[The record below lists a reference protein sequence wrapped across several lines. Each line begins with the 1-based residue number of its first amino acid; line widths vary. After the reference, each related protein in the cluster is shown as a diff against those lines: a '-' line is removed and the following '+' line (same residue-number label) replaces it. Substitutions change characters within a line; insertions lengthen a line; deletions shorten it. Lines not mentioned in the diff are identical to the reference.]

1 MIHSQSRR
9 VGGISLSW
17 FLFSSLLLHFLMV
30 AFLYFYR
37 DTKPKGFPIA
47 TTVELVSEDR
57 IAKTT
62 ENPAPPAVP
71 VKPQPRPQIHHL
83 ERHHVKVVK
92 HAVIPIRKKIVRK
105 TVQPKKPPVKVKNKV
120 VPKRKLLAK
129 NSKPIRKKRL
139 HETPKT
145 KPVATNALAKANP
158 VRNPNSMPVK
168 MDIEGQTFPTYLEH
182 ILISRIKSNWFP
194 PPGTKGLKATIR
206 FVLKKEGNLDGQPT
220 IESGSGNA
228 LFDDAARMAV
238 LRSIPFPP
246 FPPGYKKEKEV
257 VTVTLEATPHGGV
270 FDGQ

>member
-1 MIHSQSRR
+1 
-9 VGGISLSW
+9 
-17 FLFSSLLLHFLMV
+17 MV

-37 DTKPKGFPIA
+37 DTRPKGFPIA

-57 IAKTT
+57 LAKIT
-62 ENPAPPAVP
+62 EKPAPPAVP
-71 VKPQPRPQIHHL
+71 VKPNPRTQTRHL
-83 ERHHVKVVK
+83 ERQHLKVVK
-92 HAVIPIRKKIVRK
+92 HAIIPIRKKNVRK
-105 TVQPKKPPVKVKNKV
+105 TVHKNPLVKVKSKV
-120 VPKRKLLAK
+120 VPKRKMLAK
-129 NSKPIRKKRL
+129 NTQPTKKKRL
-139 HETPKT
+139 HQSPKT
-145 KPVATNALAKANP
+145 KAVVTNTVAKANP
-158 VRNPNSMPVK
+158 VRNTNPMPVK

-206 FVLKKEGNLDGQPT
+206 FVLKKEGSLDGEPT